1 MTERAAAEAG
11 VDDERVAELRPNASA
26 MTAPEVAE
34 LACGLAGPP
43 GDVGGGP
50 PGDSEPDSNDSN
62 PEGPS
67 DDQGVSGGDGGGD
80 TNGSGD
86 GVGTGNGDPNVDTG

>member
-1 MTERAAAEAG
+1 VTERAAAEAG

-50 PGDSEPDSNDSN
+50 PGNSEPDSNDSN
-62 PEGPS
+62 RS
-67 DDQGVSGGDGGGD
+67 NFQ
-80 TNGSGD
+80 
-86 GVGTGNGDPNVDTG
+86 